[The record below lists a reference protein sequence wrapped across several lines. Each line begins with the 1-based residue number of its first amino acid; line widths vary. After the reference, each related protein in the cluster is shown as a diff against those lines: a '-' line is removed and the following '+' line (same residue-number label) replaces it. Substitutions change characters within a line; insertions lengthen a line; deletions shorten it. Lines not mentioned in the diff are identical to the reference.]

1 MNVQIFSLSME
12 SFLVPACLCPRFREN
27 IMVMVAKRRSM
38 GSNDGDVYSRALVII
53 EAWDVHRP
61 EKSFSRM
68 TVEDF
73 KKAVAPSADA
83 RAEIAE
89 ADRLMRLAV
98 KHRDAADT
106 LLKKLVQRVVNGV
119 KSDPD
124 EGEDGEL
131 YAAMGYVPRTVR
143 NSLQSV
149 RRSKGGAKA
158 GQGTPPPGKDPGKEG
173 TGE

>member
-1 MNVQIFSLSME
+1 
-12 SFLVPACLCPRFREN
+12 
-27 IMVMVAKRRSM
+27 M
-38 GSNDGDVYSRALVII
+38 GSNDADVYARALTII
-53 EAWDVHRP
+53 DAWDLHRP
-61 EKSFSRM
+61 DKAFSRM
-68 TVEDF
+68 TLEDF
-73 KKAVAPSADA
+73 KKAIAPSGDA

-89 ADRLMRLAV
+89 AERLMRLAV

-106 LLKKLVQRVVNGV
+106 LLKKLLQRVVNAV
-119 KSDPD
+119 KGDPD

-149 RRSKGGAKA
+149 RRSKG
-158 GQGTPPPGKDPGKEG
+158 KEV

>member
-1 MNVQIFSLSME
+1 
-12 SFLVPACLCPRFREN
+12 
-27 IMVMVAKRRSM
+27 M
-38 GSNDGDVYSRALVII
+38 GSNDADVYGRALAIV
-53 EAWDVHRP
+53 EAWGVHRP
-61 EKSFSRM
+61 DKSFSRM
-68 TVEDF
+68 TLEDF
-73 KKAVAPSADA
+73 KKAIAPSSDA
-83 RAEIAE
+83 RAEIKE

-149 RRSKGGAKA
+149 RRVKTGSKA
-158 GQGTPPPGKDPGKEG
+158 GQGTGTGKDPGKEG
-173 TGE
+173 FGE